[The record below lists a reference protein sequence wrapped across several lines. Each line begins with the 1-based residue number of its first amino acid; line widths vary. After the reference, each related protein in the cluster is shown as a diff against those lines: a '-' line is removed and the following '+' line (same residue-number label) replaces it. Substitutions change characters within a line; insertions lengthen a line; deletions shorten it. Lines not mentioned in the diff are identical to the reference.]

1 MYFSD
6 QHTHSD
12 NSPDSK
18 VSVTELCEAAVVK
31 KLDSIAVTDHCEM
44 DAFIADNYNISYRQ
58 AFVSVCKARDS
69 FKGILKVNVGI
80 ELGQATADLA
90 AADEVIELPYDI
102 VIGSTH
108 ALPGMQDFF
117 FLDYKNTDVKELFA
131 RYLAEEK
138 KLAEWGKFDTLAH
151 LTYPLR
157 YINGVHG
164 HNVKTSDFGDEITA
178 VFKEIIKRG
187 ISLEINSSGLHQE
200 ICDTLPDRFCLEL
213 YKSLGGERITFG
225 SDAHKTVDIGKDID
239 KAVDLAKDIGFNY
252 YCLYNQ
258 RRPQEI
264 KL

>member
-12 NSPDSK
+12 NSFDGEEP
-18 VSVTELCEAAVVK
+18 VTKLCEAAVAK

-44 DAFIADNYNISYRQ
+44 DAFIADHYNISYRQ
-58 AFVSVCKARDS
+58 AFVSVCKARDT
-69 FKGILKVNVGI
+69 FKNKLKVNVGI
-80 ELGQATADLA
+80 ELGQPTQNLA
-90 AADEVIELPYDI
+90 AAEEVIELPYDL

-108 ALPGMQDFF
+108 ALPGMQDFYY
-117 FLDYKNTDVKELFA
+117 LEYKNCDVKALFA
-131 RYLAEEK
+131 KYLAEEK
-138 KLAEWGKFDTLAH
+138 RLAEWGKFDTLAH

-164 HNVKTSDFGDEITA
+164 FDIKTADFGDEITA

-200 ICDTLPDRFCLEL
+200 INDTLPDRFCIET
-213 YKSLGGERITFG
+213 YKSLGGERLTFG
-225 SDAHKTVDIGKDID
+225 SDAHKAGDIGKDID
-239 KAVDLAKDIGFNY
+239 KAVKLAKDVGFTY

-258 RRPQEI
+258 RKPQEI